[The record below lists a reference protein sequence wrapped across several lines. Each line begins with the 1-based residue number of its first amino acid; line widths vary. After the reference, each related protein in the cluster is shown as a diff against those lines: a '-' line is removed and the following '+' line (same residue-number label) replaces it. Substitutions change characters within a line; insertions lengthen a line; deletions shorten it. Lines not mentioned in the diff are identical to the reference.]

1 MKQILQ
7 SFKTGKTIL
16 EDFPFPNVGKG
27 SVLVQTTHS
36 LVSLG
41 TERIL
46 VEFGKAGLIE
56 KARQQ
61 PDKVKQVLDKIKT
74 DGLLPTMEVVFNKLG
89 QPIPLGY
96 CNVGEVIAIGEGV
109 SDFAI
114 GDRVASNGP
123 HAEVVSVPKNLVAKI
138 PESVSNED
146 ATFTI
151 IGSIGLQG
159 IRLLKPSLG
168 ETIVVIGLGLIG
180 LITCQLLKANG
191 CNVVGIDVDQTKC
204 DLAKK
209 WGIKTLNPVTTN
221 PVKSVM
227 DLTHNYGADGVLITA
242 STKSNDVISQAAQMS
257 RKRGRIILVG
267 VVGLDINRA
276 DFYEKELSFQV
287 SCSYGPGRYD
297 DSYEQKGLDYP
308 LPYVRW
314 TEKRNFEAI
323 LNSINSGNLNV
334 KDLITERVPLEDYN
348 QIYENIDS
356 GNSIASLLIYP
367 GLSNHE
373 LKIKTITLKD
383 SSFSSQK
390 GIVGIIGAGNFTN
403 MTVLPCLKGSGAKL
417 KMIASSGGASGTQL
431 AKKHGISQS
440 TTDYKEILN
449 DNDID
454 TVIIIT
460 RHGSHAKLVVESLNA
475 GKNTFV
481 EKPLALNQD
490 ELNQIIEAFNS
501 KQPNAKSQELTAN
514 HPTLTVGFNRRF
526 SPHLIKVKQS
536 MGDSAGV
543 VNIIANMNAGFIPK
557 DHWVHDLESGG
568 GRIIGEACHLMDVCA
583 YLSGS
588 LIKSVCMNALGKE
601 TDLATDNASIML
613 KFQNGSAAI
622 INYFSNG
629 SKKFSK
635 ERVEVYSQE
644 KTWVIDNYR
653 KTGAFGVK
661 GFKKLKTKM
670 DKGHKTQFH
679 KLIHRVQNGGNPLIS
694 IHEIINVSK
703 ASFAAI
709 ESMKTRKW
717 IEIK

>member
-1 MKQILQ
+1 MKQIFQ
-7 SFKTGKTIL
+7 SFKTGLTNL
-16 EDFPFPNVGKG
+16 EELPVPNVGSG
-27 SVLVQTTHS
+27 SVLIETSHS

-41 TERIL
+41 TERMLI
-46 VEFGKAGLIE
+46 EFGKANLIS
-56 KARQQ
+56 KAGQQ
-61 PDKVKQVLDKIKT
+61 PEKVNQVLDKIRA
-74 DGLLPTMEVVFNKLG
+74 DGFLPTLEAVFNKLG

-96 CNVGEVIAIGEGV
+96 CNVGKVIAVGNGV
-109 SDFAI
+109 SEFTV
-114 GDRVASNGP
+114 GDRVASNGS
-123 HAEVVSVPKNLVAKI
+123 HAEVVSVPKNLVAKL
-138 PESVSNED
+138 PDSVSDED
-146 ATFTI
+146 ATFTV

-159 IRLLKPSLG
+159 IRLLKPQFG
-168 ETIVVIGLGLIG
+168 ETIVVFGLGLIG
-180 LITCQLLKANG
+180 LITCQLLIANG
-191 CNVVGIDVDQTKC
+191 CSVIGIDLDQTKC
-204 DLAKK
+204 DLAEK
-209 WGIKTLNPVTTN
+209 WGIETINPQKNN

-227 DLTHNYGADGVLITA
+227 ALTHEIGADGVLITA

-267 VVGLDINRA
+267 VVGLDIDRA
-276 DFYEKELSFQV
+276 DFYEKELTFQV

-297 DSYEQKGLDYP
+297 DQYEQKGIDYP
-308 LPYVRW
+308 LSYVRW

-454 TVIIIT
+454 TVIITT
-460 RHGSHAKLVVESLNA
+460 RHGSHSKLVLESFKA

-526 SPHLIKVKQS
+526 SRHLIKVKQS
-536 MGDSAGV
+536 MGDSAGP
-543 VNIIANMNAGFIPK
+543 VNIIANMNAGFIPLN
-557 DHWVHDLESGG
+557 HWVHDMEQGG
-568 GRIIGEACHLMDVCA
+568 GRIIGEACHLMDVCV

-588 LIKSVCMNALGKE
+588 LIKSVCMNSLGNSPSI
-601 TDLATDNASIML
+601 DTDNASILL
-613 KFQNGSAAI
+613 KFHNGSNAV

-629 SKKFSK
+629 SKKYSK

-644 KTWVIDNYR
+644 RTWIVDNYK
-653 KTGAFGVK
+653 KTEAFGVK
-661 GFKKLKTKM
+661 GFKTIKTKL
-670 DKGHKTQFH
+670 DKGHKNQFH
-679 KLIHRVQNGGNPLIS
+679 ELIRRTQNGGKPLIP
-694 IHEIINVSK
+694 IDEIINVTK
-703 ASFAAI
+703 ASFAA
-709 ESMKTRKW
+709 
-717 IEIK
+717 